1 MKNVYFRLLCIS
13 LLLIS
18 GNTLFA
24 QVKIGGQKASS
35 PHPSAVLELADS
47 AKGFLMPRMKQE
59 QMNAIKSPA
68 NGLLIYNTTDDKI
81 YVYRQSVKE
90 WRELIM
96 APLPEEIGRA
106 SCRERVCLSV

>member
-1 MKNVYFRLLCIS
+1 MKNVYFRLLCIF

-47 AKGFLMPRMKQE
+47 ARGFLMPRMKQD
-59 QMNAIKSPA
+59 QMMAIKEPG
-68 NGLLIYNTTDDKI
+68 NGLLVYNTTDDKI
-81 YVYRQSVKE
+81 YVYRKSVKD
-90 WRELIM
+90 
-96 APLPEEIGRA
+96 
-106 SCRERVCLSV
+106 